1 MLKIKFREFMLLL
14 EPPCLLKIFCLL
26 ILMYKEILA
35 QDPLL
40 QPIRTLWLIKNK
52 IIFLNIQIFRGEILC
67 TDLFQIVEWD
77 LVLEEKLFQWKK
89 INKLNKYWKSIS
101 KVKFKKLNRMR
112 EEEPVSNLIINWLLL
127 TPTINLKIIKSIK
140 MNIYIK
146 TKK

>member
-1 MLKIKFREFMLLL
+1 MLLL

-127 TPTINLKIIKSIK
+127 APTINLKIIKSIK